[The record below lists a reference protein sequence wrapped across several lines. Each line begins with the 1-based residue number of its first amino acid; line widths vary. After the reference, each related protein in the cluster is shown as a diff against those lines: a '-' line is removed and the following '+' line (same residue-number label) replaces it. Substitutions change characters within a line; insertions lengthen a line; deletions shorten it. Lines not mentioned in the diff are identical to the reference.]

1 MLSNVF
7 VSRNS
12 VRRVKLLDSGFK
24 AGQHAKVHTMSYGA
38 AAASTNE
45 SFGHDGQGRAAPR
58 PMMAVAART
67 GPGELAVEVAGRGHP
82 VLLVHGWGV
91 DRRMWAHQV
100 AAFRR
105 YFTTITYDRRGSGQS
120 TAPADHALELEDIEA
135 ILDELKLKATGIVGM
150 SQGGRIAMRYA
161 ITRPARVT
169 GLVLQGAPLDDTPG
183 PLAADASVLP
193 MARLADL
200 LRRGDRAALARE
212 LSQHPLMSAGSRRT
226 QAQAEIDAMLK
237 DYRGEDLMRAAS
249 TPAEMDPLRA
259 ADLAAIQAPTLV
271 ITGSNELLWLRR
283 IADRIARNIHGAR
296 RRVIRGGG
304 HFVNMTHVGDYN
316 RCVVEF
322 LVNTTR
328 PWSERALGSV

>member
-1 MLSNVF
+1 
-7 VSRNS
+7 
-12 VRRVKLLDSGFK
+12 
-24 AGQHAKVHTMSYGA
+24 MSYGA
-38 AAASTNE
+38 AAVTATTNE
-45 SFGHDGQGRAAPR
+45 SLGHESPAGRTPPR
-58 PMMAVAART
+58 AVTFVSART
-67 GPGELAVEVAGRGHP
+67 GAGELAVEVAGRGNP

-91 DRRMWAHQV
+91 DRRMWAHQA

-105 YFTTITYDRRGSGQS
+105 HFTTITYDRRGCGQS
-120 TAPADHALELEDIEA
+120 TAPADHALEIEDIDT

-150 SQGGRIAMRYA
+150 SQGGRVAMRYA
-161 ITRPARVT
+161 ISRPSRVT
-169 GLVLQGAPLDDTPG
+169 GLVLQGAPLDDAPP

-193 MARLADL
+193 IARLTDL
-200 LRRGDRAALARE
+200 LRRGDRAGVLRE
-212 LSQHPLMSAGSRRT
+212 LSQHPLMSAGERRT

-237 DYRGEDLMRAAS
+237 DYRGEDLLRFS
-249 TPAEMDPLRA
+249 TTPAEIDPLRA

-283 IADRIARNIHGAR
+283 IADRIARNIYGAR

-304 HFVNMTHVGDYN
+304 HFVNMTHIGDYN

>member
-1 MLSNVF
+1 
-7 VSRNS
+7 
-12 VRRVKLLDSGFK
+12 
-24 AGQHAKVHTMSYGA
+24 MSYGA
-38 AAASTNE
+38 AAVATTNE
-45 SFGHDGQGRAAPR
+45 SFGHDGQGRAASR
-58 PMMAVAART
+58 PVTLIAART
-67 GPGELAVEVAGRGHP
+67 GAGELAVEVAGRGHP

-120 TAPADHALELEDIEA
+120 TAPADQALELEDIDT
-135 ILDELKLKATGIVGM
+135 ILDELKLKAAGIVGM

-161 ITRPARVT
+161 ISRPARVT

-183 PLAADASVLP
+183 PLAGDASVLP

-212 LSQHPLMSAGSRRT
+212 LSQHPLMSAGARRA

-237 DYRGEDLMRAAS
+237 DYRGEDLLLRSGSA
-249 TPAEMDPLRA
+249 PAELDPLRA

-271 ITGSNELLWLRR
+271 ITGSNEVLWLRR

-304 HFVNMTHVGDYN
+304 HFVNMTHTGDYN